1 MKTTSTPLYGL
12 TIALLTSAT
21 LLPQAHAITITTD
34 SFTDFDMDFAEV
46 GDTTNVDDG
55 LSGNTAYGA
64 VSYTYRMGVNE
75 VSEAMIDAYNANSGG
90 PTITK
95 DTRGAD
101 KPATS
106 ISWNEAAR
114 FVNYLNTSQGYVA
127 AYNFTT
133 GGANDN
139 ISLWSSA
146 DAWQLGG
153 ENLYRHKD
161 AYYFLPSE
169 DEWYKAAFYDGNSM
183 VYYDYATGSDTVP
196 TAVAGGTA
204 AGTAVYGQS
213 LAAGPAD
220 IDDAGGLS
228 YYGTMA
234 QSGNVFEWGESAFD
248 GGNDTNS
255 ESRVRRGGRWDG
267 GSAGLR
273 SSGRSLSAPVLENGG
288 IGFRVASVSAA
299 VAVVPEPSSVGL
311 LVIGAMGCVLRR
323 KRG

>member
-1 MKTTSTPLYGL
+1 MKFPTILGL
-12 TIALLTSAT
+12 TSIVLAGTMMNAE
-21 LLPQAHAITITTD
+21 AITITTD
-34 SFTDFDMDFAEV
+34 SFTGFDMDFAEV
-46 GDTTNVDDG
+46 GDTTNVDDTG
-55 LSGNTAYGA
+55 PDSIVHGA

-75 VSEAMIDAYNANSGG
+75 VSEQMIEDYNTYSGG

-106 ISWNEAAR
+106 VSWNEAAR
-114 FVNYLNTSQGYVA
+114 FVNWLNTSQGHVA

-213 LAAGPAD
+213 FATGPAD

-234 QSGNVFEWGESAFD
+234 QSGNVYEWGESALD

-255 ESRVRRGGRWDG
+255 ESRVLRGGVWVFNS
-267 GSAGLR
+267 GSLQ
-273 SSGRSLSAPVLENGG
+273 SSSRTGSGPGDEG
-288 IGFRVASVSAA
+288 IGDGFRVASVSAA
-299 VAVVPEPSSVGL
+299 VAAVPEPSSVGL
-311 LVIGAMGCVLRR
+311 LVIGAMGCMLRR